1 MSRSTSNLLAR
12 GLSSLAR
19 RLGRKPRPTIGALV
33 GVKNEV
39 SLIGP
44 CIANLRAIGVTEIVV
59 HDVAS
64 TDGTREWVAAQP
76 DVTLIETRDDDPNE
90 VMENRAMDAVRAMR
104 ADWFIGMDADEFPLP
119 RNGDLRACLAETVA
133 DVLKVPRYNVV
144 LSENGLCMPL
154 PPDSR
159 TYGKTE
165 LYVQVDRNFRKKL
178 QANPTLTW
186 LQFAPDSKIMVRLDK
201 LRRGDIVGFTHG
213 IHNVQ
218 TAEGATVVTEIAADI
233 VTAHVGLSDFTR
245 FAAKVAHIQALIA
258 EGIASNF
265 GWTWRRWAEQA
276 DAGTL
281 REEYD
286 RSVVSEAEIPEL
298 RAAGVIASAADLLE
312 AQWAA
317 RHSDS

>member
-1 MSRSTSNLLAR
+1 MIRSQSTIIAR
-12 GLSSLAR
+12 SLSALSR
-19 RLGRKPRPTIGALV
+19 RLRRDHHPTIAALV
-33 GVKNEV
+33 GVKNEM

-44 CIANLRAIGVTEIVV
+44 CIAHLRAIGVSEIVV

-76 DVTLIETRDDDPNE
+76 DVRLLETRDDDSNE

-104 ADWFIGMDADEFPLP
+104 ADWLIGMDADEFSLP
-119 RNGDLRACLAETVA
+119 RGGDLRSCLAATEA
-133 DVLKVPRYNVV
+133 DVLKIPRYNVV
-144 LSENGLCMPL
+144 VSEQGICMPL
-154 PPDSR
+154 PPDPQAYDQ
-159 TYGKTE
+159 TD

-213 IHNVQ
+213 VHNVE
-218 TAEGATVVTEIAADI
+218 TAEGATVVTEISTDI
-233 VTAHVGLSDFTR
+233 ITAHVGLSDYDR
-245 FAAKVAHIQALIA
+245 FAAKVGHIQALIA
-258 EGIASNF
+258 DGIASNF

-281 REEYD
+281 RDEYD
-286 RSVVSEAEIPEL
+286 RSVVSETEIAAL
-298 RAAGVIASAADLLE
+298 RKAGVIASAADLLD
-312 AQWAA
+312 
-317 RHSDS
+317 RG